1 MNVPA
6 IARKTFEELKDQLEY
21 SSIVNTVVDKLSTI
35 LSSLDRARYV
45 HQTVD
50 EYNKEVFSHP
60 LVMQFSPCKVGCD
73 ACCHTQVS
81 VTADEAE
88 LLVQKINSG
97 LDIPIERL
105 RKQMSAGNDSSLY
118 FNIPYFDRRCVF
130 LSEEGSCRVYEDRP
144 SVCRSNAVL
153 GDADQCDTSEAI
165 KPTRLIRTP
174 KSDMVTYA
182 SFLQAKESGALPF
195 LLGSKLG
202 L

>member
-6 IARKTFEELKDQLEY
+6 MARKTFEELKDQLEY

-35 LSSLDRARYV
+35 FNPIDRARYV

-50 EYNKEVFSHP
+50 EYNKEVFAHP
-60 LVMQFSPCKVGCD
+60 LIVQFSPCKVGCD

-81 VTADEAE
+81 ATADEAE

-97 LDIPIERL
+97 LEISIERL
-105 RKQMSAGNDSSLY
+105 QKQMSAGNDSSLY
-118 FNIPYFDRRCVF
+118 FNLPYADRRCVF
-130 LSEEGSCRVYEDRP
+130 LDEEGGCRVYDDRP

-165 KPTRLIRTP
+165 RPTRLIRTP
-174 KSDMVTYA
+174 ESDMVTYA
-182 SFLQAKESGALPF
+182 SFLQAKESGTLPF
-195 LLGSKLG
+195 LIGSKLE